1 MLSVVCLFA
10 ASPMADD
17 RRLLADRTTARHL
30 RQSDLGYPGSLL
42 SSVNGSAIKRITGW
56 REGLPLVFPPG
67 SIRRPAFTLL
77 YRPVSNEKKTMAST
91 GSLRLRL
98 HRTLAGI
105 LRLAVRFPAHSE
117 PDAGALHGMS
127 EAARSLT
134 MRK

>member
-105 LRLAVRFPAHSE
+105 LRPPGTNPMAAVLP
-117 PDAGALHGMS
+117 
-127 EAARSLT
+127 RSGVFTNL
-134 MRK
+134 

>member
-56 REGLPLVFPPG
+56 RECLPLVFPPG

-91 GSLRLRL
+91 GTLRLRL

-105 LRLAVRFPAHSE
+105 LRQGRV
-117 PDAGALHGMS
+117 
-127 EAARSLT
+127 
-134 MRK
+134 